1 MYIKT
6 GTWMISNN
14 QIKRLKMLINK
25 GLSCEDSAEKTGISE
40 KTARKYLKS
49 GKLPEEL
56 RKDHIWRTRED
67 PFKVDNEKIK
77 EMISPA

>member
-1 MYIKT
+1 
-6 GTWMISNN
+6 MISNN

-56 RKDHIWRTRED
+56 RKTISGEQ
-67 PFKVDNEKIK
+67 EKTHSK
-77 EMISPA
+77 LTMKKSKKC